1 MMSYSSRRN
10 SAIAYAA
17 ITDLHQRQCRVFAVI
32 EKYPNVSRN
41 DIARIAKM
49 EPSNVSSR
57 ICELCDEGYIRPSG
71 KKVDHRTKRR
81 VTTYVSMENVE
92 ATL

>member
-1 MMSYSSRRN
+1 MIPYNSRRN

-17 ITDLHQRQCRVFAVI
+17 IPDLQQRQCRVFAII

-57 ICELCDEGYIRPSG
+57 ICELYNEGYIRPSG
-71 KKVDHRTKRR
+71 KKIDHRTKRS
-81 VTTYVSMENVE
+81 VTTYVTKDYEE
-92 ATL
+92 ATA